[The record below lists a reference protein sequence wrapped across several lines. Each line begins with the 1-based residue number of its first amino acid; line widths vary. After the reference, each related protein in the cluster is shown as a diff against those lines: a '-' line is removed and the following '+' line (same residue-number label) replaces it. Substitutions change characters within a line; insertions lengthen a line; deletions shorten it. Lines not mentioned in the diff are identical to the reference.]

1 MPGLSLLGLSKE
13 LQEQFESQQIDLSTI
28 ARVVKEHKELYEVQ
42 NADGIYN
49 AEITGNMRFSA
60 ESRKDFPAVGDWVT
74 VSIFDGEQA
83 IIHQILDRFSLLE
96 RQSVGSFGEKQIIA
110 TNINAAFIVQAVD
123 RDFNLNRLERYFV
136 MVHNGGIKPYIILN
150 KTDLISEKQ
159 LLEIRSQVIE
169 RMKKVTIFITSTV
182 SNQGLSEIKEFLI
195 NGETYC
201 FIGSSGVGKSTIINY
216 LLGNELL
223 EVKEISDAT
232 NKGKHTTTHRELILL
247 ENGSVLIDTPGM
259 RELGMTE
266 SGEGLEMTFTD
277 IVELAREC
285 KFNNCMHSDEPGCK
299 VIEAIE
305 DGLISYEE
313 FENFKKLERQTEHF
327 SSSISEKRKK
337 DKAFGKFIK
346 DTLNAK
352 KKDKY

>member
-1 MPGLSLLGLSKE
+1 M
-13 LQEQFESQQIDLSTI
+13 
-28 ARVVKEHKELYEVQ
+28 
-42 NADGIYN
+42 
-49 AEITGNMRFSA
+49 
-60 ESRKDFPAVGDWVT
+60 
-74 VSIFDGEQA
+74 
-83 IIHQILDRFSLLE
+83 
-96 RQSVGSFGEKQIIA
+96 
-110 TNINAAFIVQAVD
+110 
-123 RDFNLNRLERYFV
+123 
-136 MVHNGGIKPYIILN
+136 
-150 KTDLISEKQ
+150 
-159 LLEIRSQVIE
+159 
-169 RMKKVTIFITSTV
+169 TSTV
-182 SNQGLSEIKEFLI
+182 SNQGLSEIREFLI
-195 NGETYC
+195 KGETYC

-232 NKGKHTTTHRELILL
+232 NKGKHTTTHRELLLL

-266 SGEGLEMTFTD
+266 SGEGLEMTFSD
-277 IVELAREC
+277 IVELARDC
-285 KFNNCMHSDEPGCK
+285 KFNNCTHSDEPGCK

-352 KKDKY
+352 KKTKY